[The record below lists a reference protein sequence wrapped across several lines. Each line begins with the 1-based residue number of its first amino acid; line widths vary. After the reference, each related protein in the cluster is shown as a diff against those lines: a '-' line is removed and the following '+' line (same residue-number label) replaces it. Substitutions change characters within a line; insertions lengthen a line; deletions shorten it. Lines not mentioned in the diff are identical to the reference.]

1 MLRMSK
7 RPLAAIAAALIATTA
22 PAALVTFDYVAQGGA
37 GVTIT
42 GSFGWDDA
50 TPDSNAWGHIG
61 QYSSGFINAFVSGG
75 DQDGASVSLSNLTWS
90 VYDGAP
96 GQVVD
101 SLNVL
106 NSPTWIQL
114 DDVQGTSITSDALP
128 ATLDLGGFEGRQ
140 LAVAAA
146 GVQRFYTL
154 TSLTPHDVPAAV
166 PEPDTAPLLLAAG
179 FAAWVAGGR
188 RRTTLESRSQ
198 GR

>member
-1 MLRMSK
+1 MFTMSK
-7 RPLAAIAAALIATTA
+7 RPLAALAAALITTAA
-22 PAALVTFDYVAQGGA
+22 PAALVRFDYTAQGTA
-37 GVTIT
+37 GVTIS

-61 QYSSGFINAFVSGG
+61 HYNSGFITAFVSGG
-75 DQDGASVSLSNLTWS
+75 DQDGASASLSNLTWS
-90 VYDGAP
+90 VYDGVP

-106 NSPTWIQL
+106 GSATWIHL

-140 LAVAAA
+140 LALAAA

-154 TSLTPHDVPAAV
+154 TSVTLHDVPAAV
-166 PEPDTAPLLLAAG
+166 PESGTAALLLAAG
-179 FAAWVAGGR
+179 FAASAAGGR
-188 RRTTLESRSQ
+188 RRHPRRLLDR
-198 GR
+198 